1 MSDALYIIVHG
12 ISESF
17 VRLTHLGWDKMA
29 AILQTIFF
37 KLIYLNEMCCIL
49 LKNSMNTV
57 PKAADNNMS
66 ALVQIMAWDQA
77 GNKPLSEPIMM

>member
-1 MSDALYIIVHG
+1 
-12 ISESF
+12 
-17 VRLTHLGWDKMA
+17 MA

-57 PKAADNNMS
+57 PMDTVKNMP

-77 GNKPLSEPIMM
+77 GKKPLSEPIMV